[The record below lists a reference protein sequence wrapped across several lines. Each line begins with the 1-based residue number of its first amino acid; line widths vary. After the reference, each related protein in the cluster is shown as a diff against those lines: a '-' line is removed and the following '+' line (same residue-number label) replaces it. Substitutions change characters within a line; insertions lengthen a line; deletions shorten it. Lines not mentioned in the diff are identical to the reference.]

1 MGGPA
6 RRVVEYNFEHYR
18 KKGGGLADYC
28 LWERVYLEIDCIREK
43 IHRCRKISK
52 RELCMGLFAP
62 FSLQKENFVV
72 QSARDAKRM

>member
-18 KKGGGLADYC
+18 K
-28 LWERVYLEIDCIREK
+28 
-43 IHRCRKISK
+43 ISK
-52 RELCMGLFAP
+52 RELGMGFFTP

-72 QSARDAKRM
+72 QFAMRIFRKFCQSILARGGVWLRFEIPD

>member
-28 LWERVYLEIDCIREK
+28 LWERVYLESDCIREK
-43 IHRCRKISK
+43 SHRCRKISK
-52 RELCMGLFAP
+52 RELGMGFFAP
-62 FSLQKENFVV
+62 FSY
-72 QSARDAKRM
+72 KRRTLLFNL

>member
-28 LWERVYLEIDCIREK
+28 LWERVVSYLKMHIANVHEGTKPKAFR
-43 IHRCRKISK
+43 
-52 RELCMGLFAP
+52 
-62 FSLQKENFVV
+62 N
-72 QSARDAKRM
+72 